1 MRARDNRLDLSLL
14 LGRQR
19 QAFREPFHHPIVMGS
34 RAMLATRTGC
44 VSMQE
49 HRVRN
54 DAPERSSATEDKE
67 TAPQFQSRCHGS
79 SNPLLPKEGNGLQL
93 LGDHSETFPG
103 WRPPQADC

>member
-19 QAFREPFHHPIVMGS
+19 QTFCEPFHHPIVMGS

-49 HRVRN
+49 HRARN
-54 DAPERSSATEDKE
+54 GAAESSGTKEHNE

-93 LGDHSETFPG
+93 LGYQGGTFPG
-103 WRPPQADC
+103 WRPP